1 MLAHIAGIPVE
12 ETALSLAPVALAAA
26 GLASARL
33 RRLVTQWRPARLPR
47 PTPNSVP
54 GRPT

>member
-1 MLAHIAGIPVE
+1 MLAHIAGAPVE

-33 RRLVTQWRPARLPR
+33 RRLVRLRPAHEGRSS
-47 PTPNSVP
+47 NSK
-54 GRPT
+54 GRR